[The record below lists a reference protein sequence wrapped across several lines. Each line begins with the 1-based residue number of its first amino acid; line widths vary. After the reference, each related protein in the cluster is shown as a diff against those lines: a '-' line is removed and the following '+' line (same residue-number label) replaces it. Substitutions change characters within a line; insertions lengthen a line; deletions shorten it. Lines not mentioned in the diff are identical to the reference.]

1 MMHTTMKTMKKA
13 AAGCSAAALLSA
25 LVLCTAS
32 ATAGANGAAAAPLP
46 PGEALMPAKPSA
58 ELTAFK
64 KAVRQQYDLKE
75 KAWAAGDYKALVTGF
90 YARNAFTAFEGDPE
104 HFSVGRTAFLEMYKT
119 YVQDT
124 TKVRIESVHT
134 HVNGN
139 MGWDWTNFYA
149 DVKPEKVKDYPP
161 SPVRI
166 LFLWERIDGKWM
178 CTGDVVLLGKF
189 APPVAGR

>member
-1 MMHTTMKTMKKA
+1 MMHTTMKTMKK
-13 AAGCSAAALLSA
+13 SAALCAA
-25 LVLCTAS
+25 VVLCTAS
-32 ATAGANGAAAAPLP
+32 ATAVAAGAAAPLP
-46 PGEALMPAKPSA
+46 AGEALMPAKPSA

-64 KAVRQQYDLKE
+64 AAIRRQYDLKE
-75 KAWAAGDYKALVTGF
+75 KAWAAGDYKTLVTGF

-124 TKVRIESVHT
+124 TQVRIESVYS

-166 LFLWERIDGKWM
+166 LFLWEKIEGRWVS
-178 CTGDVVLLGKF
+178 TGDVILLGKF
-189 APPVAGR
+189 PSATSTR